1 LVLVEVLLYLAQR
14 TIKGGRHYSIRESY
28 KDGDLFR
35 SRELFVLGSNPAR
48 YIIYPGGQAFY
59 IDEVVEDSLASL
71 GVEPSAD
78 EIEDVFWPFVKPE
91 VRRAIEPF
99 RARGKARGKKAKITP
114 KEEEQ
119 IRAQAT
125 EFDKRRIHY
134 LRSGRMDQAGLGR
147 MHLKLYGWLSAKS
160 RDEIEQRFMKME
172 RRLDPSELKT
182 YTFVIFDLQR
192 FFTQSW
198 AKRIPQG
205 LSQEKMEAHFLEEI
219 CRLNSDSSFWAGEE
233 KVDSLHEYLRRYVVM
248 FFDNPFMEDTFLR
261 DHIREFMDGHRKWRF
276 PERKRTMNLT
286 EASSIFGVAKDVLE
300 SMSRRG
306 VVRLFRR
313 MAQKLHPDKGGK
325 HEEFVKLADAYRA
338 LLKRKRHK

>member
-1 LVLVEVLLYLAQR
+1 VV
-14 TIKGGRHYSIRESY
+14 
-28 KDGDLFR
+28 
-35 SRELFVLGSNPAR
+35 
-48 YIIYPGGQAFY
+48 YPGGHAFY
-59 IDEVVEDSLASL
+59 IDEVVNERLASL

-91 VRRAIEPF
+91 IRRVIEPF
-99 RARGKARGKKAKITP
+99 RTRGKARRKVPKTTP
-114 KEEEQ
+114 EEEDE

-147 MHLKLYGWLSAKS
+147 MPIKLYAWLLAKS

-172 RRLDPSELKT
+172 RCLEPWELKT

-198 AKRIPQG
+198 AKKIPQG
-205 LSQEKMEAHFLEEI
+205 LSQEKLDSHFLEEI
-219 CRLNSDSSFWAGEE
+219 CRLNADPYFWTGEE
-233 KVDSLHEYLRRYVVM
+233 TGGFLHEYLRRYVVM
-248 FFDNPFMEDTFLR
+248 FFDNPFRQGTFLE
-261 DHIREFMDGHRKWRF
+261 DHVREFMDARRGWKF
-276 PERKRTMNLT
+276 PESKRAMTLT
-286 EASSIFGVAKDVLE
+286 EASSIFGVAKDILE

-306 VVRLFRR
+306 VVKLFRR

-325 HEEFVKLADAYRA
+325 HEEFVKLADAYKE
-338 LLKRKRHK
+338 LLRRKRRK

>member
-1 LVLVEVLLYLAQR
+1 MEVLLYLAQR

-28 KDGDLFR
+28 KDGDRLR
-35 SRELFVLGSNPAR
+35 SRELFVLGTNPAR
-48 YIIYPGGQAFY
+48 YIIYPGGHAFY
-59 IDEVVEDSLASL
+59 IDDIVGDSLASL

-91 VRRAIEPF
+91 IRRAIEPF

-114 KEEEQ
+114 KEEEL
-119 IRAQAT
+119 IRLQT
-125 EFDKRRIHY
+125 KEFDKRRIHY

-147 MHLKLYGWLSAKS
+147 MPLKLYVWLFAKS
-160 RDEIEQRFMKME
+160 RDEIEQRFIQME
-172 RRLDPSELKT
+172 GRLEPWELKT

-233 KVDSLHEYLRRYVVM
+233 TGNSLHEYLRRYVVLY
-248 FFDNPFMEDTFLR
+248 FDNPFRQDTFLQ
-261 DHIREFMDGHRKWRF
+261 DHVREFMDARRGWRF
-276 PERKRTMNLT
+276 PEQKRTMTLT